1 MSSVFFAALATA
13 AAGVISGDSSPPLE
27 QLTAPAA
34 RPTAASPA
42 PIVLRRTERRTEML
56 IDSPQGTH
64 GRSTARPRAYP
75 RGTRGVGEFPAA
87 QVGLVL
93 DCDRRDVKSSV
104 SAAGGF
110 RTATSTPYSL

>member
-42 PIVLRRTERRTEML
+42 PSVLRRAERRTEML
-56 IDSPQGTH
+56 IDAPQGTH
-64 GRSTARPRAYP
+64 GRFTARPRAYP
-75 RGTRGVGEFPAA
+75 RGARAVPEFPAA

-93 DCDRRDVKSSV
+93 DCDRRVLKSSV
-104 SAAGGF
+104 SAAGGSC
-110 RTATSTPYSL
+110 TATLTP